1 MDNYHKA
8 TPERKDLI
16 EKLLDGAIDLH
27 CHSGPSVMPRSI
39 DHIEVAEEASKVGM
53 KAILY
58 KDHYYSASP
67 ITELLNKHFKSL
79 NVELLSGVPLN
90 NTVGG
95 FNRYAVDHG
104 INLGAKLVWM
114 PTFSAENHI
123 KAHQEDTDFDKKFPT
138 TKEAML
144 APTPLKVV
152 NQNGNLIDEV
162 KFILDLI
169 AENDIVLSSGHLH
182 ISEIWVLFE
191 EAIKR
196 GVKRLLCNHPT
207 YVIGAT
213 LEDIKVLA
221 SMGVYIEHSMCMFV
235 QRSKYKFYEPG
246 ELNDMIIAAGIDQ
259 TILGSD
265 LGQVGNPSPVDG
277 FRGVI
282 NICLDLGYAEEDIRK
297 LISTNAAK
305 LIGLDY

>member
-8 TPERKDLI
+8 SPERKDLI
-16 EKLLDGAIDLH
+16 EKLLTGAIDLH

-53 KAILY
+53 RAILY

-104 INLGAKLVWM
+104 INLGAKLIWM

-123 KAHQEDTDFDKKFPT
+123 KAHQEDIDFDKKFPT

-152 NQNGNLIDEV
+152 NQNGDLIDEV

-207 YVIGAT
+207 YVIGAS
-213 LEDIKVLA
+213 LEDIRVL
-221 SMGVYIEHSMCMFV
+221 SRMGVYIEHSMCMFV
-235 QRSKYKFYEPG
+235 QRSKYKFYEPD

-277 FRGVI
+277 FRSVI
-282 NICLDLGYAEEDIRK
+282 NICLDLGYAEEDIKK
-297 LISTNAAK
+297 LISMNAAK

>member
-8 TPERKDLI
+8 SPERKDLI
-16 EKLLDGAIDLH
+16 ERLLNGAIDLH

-53 KAILY
+53 RAILY

-123 KAHQEDTDFDKKFPT
+123 KAHQEDIDFDKKFPT
-138 TKEAML
+138 TKETML

-152 NQNGNLIDEV
+152 NQNGDLIDEV

-207 YVIGAT
+207 YVIGAS
-213 LEDIKVLA
+213 LEDIRVL
-221 SMGVYIEHSMCMFV
+221 SRMGVYIEHSMCMFV
-235 QRSKYKFYEPG
+235 QRSKYKFYEPD

-297 LISTNAAK
+297 LISTNAAE